1 MSAESNENNANQREE
16 YHAIRE
22 WLVRLDT
29 KIDFLNGVRETADE
43 ANARSR
49 KNEENLDSLKK
60 FLMWSVGILGAGFFV
75 LTSAVLTILFK

>member
-1 MSAESNENNANQREE
+1 MADGSGNSASQREE

-29 KIDFLNGVRETADE
+29 KIDFMNGVRETAND
-43 ANARSR
+43 ADARSR
-49 KNEENLDSLKK
+49 KNEENIATMRKTI
-60 FLMWSVGILGAGFFV
+60 MWAVGILGAGFFV